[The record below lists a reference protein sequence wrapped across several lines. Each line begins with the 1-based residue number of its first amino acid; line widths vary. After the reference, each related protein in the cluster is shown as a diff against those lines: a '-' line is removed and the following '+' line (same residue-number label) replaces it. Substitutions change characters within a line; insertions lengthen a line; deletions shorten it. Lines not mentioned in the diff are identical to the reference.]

1 MAKSRT
7 KRHMEDIP
15 GAPLVAVIILNW
27 NKAAL
32 TAACV
37 AAVTRMTYQPVLIL
51 VIDNGSA
58 AGSLGP
64 LEALGAPF
72 ELMRNQANLGFTG
85 GVNIGIARAM
95 AAGADYIWLLNND
108 ATPAAD
114 ALALLV
120 AAMQVDPRVGMASPV
135 IRSADA
141 GGKVDHCG
149 GLWNGLVAGT
159 TADLATYRA

>member
-1 MAKSRT
+1 
-7 KRHMEDIP
+7 MEDIP

-64 LEALGAPF
+64 LEALEAPF

-85 GVNIGIARAM
+85 GVNTGIRRALE
-95 AAGADYIWLLNND
+95 AGADYIWLLNND
-108 ATPAAD
+108 AVPAAD
-114 ALALLV
+114 TLATLV
-120 AAMQVDPRVGMASPV
+120 SAMQADPHIGMTSPIIRNSDANDEVDF
-135 IRSADA
+135 
-141 GGKVDHCG
+141 CG
-149 GLWNGLVAGT
+149 SILNG
-159 TADLATYRA
+159 TAIEVTSDLA